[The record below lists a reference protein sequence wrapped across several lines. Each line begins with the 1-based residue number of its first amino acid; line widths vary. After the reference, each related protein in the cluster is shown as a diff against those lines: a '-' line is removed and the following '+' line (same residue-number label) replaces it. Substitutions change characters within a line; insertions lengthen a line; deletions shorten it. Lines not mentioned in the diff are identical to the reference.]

1 MMRILSITLILFF
14 ALTQGMA
21 AVPSNGYHISGLTF
35 DEKSIS
41 FELETYMDLS
51 EAQIEQETMTVPT
64 VEGAG
69 FTYSVGEPRLPV
81 IRQLITV
88 PPDGRISVRT
98 AVVKENDFPISNPVI
113 PAIPPVEKN
122 GAKPVYKLNKS
133 SYSRNSFII
142 DKNEIGRISRLGR
155 IRGRNIGVL
164 EVFPVNYNPALGV
177 LRLYETVE
185 VEIQFEKPVEPQR
198 KGLSSPVFDEL
209 LNKKV
214 LNPLEITPHQPYPVE
229 YLIITAD
236 EFFDRIQ
243 ELAKWKTEK
252 GYNVDIYRIS
262 EVGADDEAIRRFVN
276 EAYSSWEIA
285 PTYLLLVG
293 DVEQIPSHNTGRHLS
308 DKYFV
313 TVDGDDYI
321 PDIIVGRFPV
331 QTAEHIDAV
340 IEKTLVYEQYSF
352 PNESWLTHPVF
363 LACGTDGDWE
373 LAEGTHRY
381 VFTEYLHPPEFHPD
395 SLWAHDGATTSDVI
409 AAINSGALLV
419 NYSGH
424 GYSGGWANP
433 AFNSGNIYTALAN
446 EGNYPFVMS
455 NACQTATFGVDE
467 CFGESWIRA
476 PEKGAVAFIGATNS
490 TYWIE
495 DDIYEKRFYDAFFL
509 NGYTSLGGANFNG
522 LLEVMLYGTSLAEYY
537 FQVYHVL
544 GDPSLEAWWGTA
556 DEFTASIPSV
566 FPLGSVM
573 FSSEISVDSIL
584 FTISKGTELLGL
596 EFSSGGTATVHFD
609 EVPDEPGTVTFAF
622 TKAPEYKPLISDIP
636 ADWLARTEVMPGSL
650 LVNTPTEVF
659 VSVADSLGNPVPDAR
674 VYILG
679 FGLTDSAL
687 TNDEGTATVVV
698 NPPYVDPLNVQ
709 IFRTGVSYPI
719 YSTFIT
725 VIGGEEFEPLCIE
738 YSSPDVGVYGFL
750 AIVYE
755 SRISVST
762 GTDSFYIQ
770 LSGDGVDSVYF
781 SPDSTLEITLN
792 LLTRGRVF
800 LTLYKLGYPVVR
812 DTVDVILPYG
822 QPDGY
827 VRSASDGEA
836 VPRATVRFYP
846 LGVDTS
852 SFPPVMTLS
861 TDSSG
866 HFFSEDSIPCSE
878 YMVCLDAFGYI
889 PECDTIMLRWHD
901 TQEFS
906 LLPTERGR
914 IAGMVLDA
922 TTDEPVSAEIFLVR
936 DDTRELIR
944 YTETDFITGE
954 FDLRNT
960 PYFLYW
966 LHIRARGYKNLER
979 LITLDS
985 PENIENYYLT
995 PNSGDILVVDN
1006 DGAWNLADNLHSDI
1020 LEMGYRSDIVDY
1032 RDITDET
1039 ISSYNAVI
1047 WSCGMNEEPGMK
1059 PYAEVLLEYINSGGI
1074 LIVEGGEPGYY
1085 SLYEDTSALVTDS
1098 ILHIY
1103 DWETDDIDGLAV
1115 NISLLDKKIF
1125 SAPNIL
1131 PDTIETVPISWVDY
1145 YYMDAIRPKEETT
1158 TILSSASSASIGGL
1172 FRYSNPNWGNL
1183 PSVYYIS
1190 AAYKTAFIDTTDAT
1204 RIFENILYDCIGL
1217 PDRNSSAIAGRV
1229 ILSDVGM
1236 GGSGVQVTVTDTADI
1251 SDTTAYD
1258 GRFFVNSLTPGEHTI
1273 SFRKEGYRDTTI
1285 TVVLNPGKVAEIS
1298 ARLVRIELVRTNQ
1311 ILEEV
1316 CLGTP
1321 KPNPFNSAVLL
1332 TYSLPERT
1340 GAIEIYNILGE
1351 KVKSIP
1357 VNGKEGTF
1365 LWDAS
1370 GFPTGIYLI
1379 QLRSAGE
1386 SSKVRKVVLI
1396 K

>member
-1 MMRILSITLILFF
+1 MKHIFFVTLIFF
-14 ALTQGMA
+14 LALTQDA
-21 AVPSNGYHISGLTF
+21 AAFPSNGYCISGLTF
-35 DEKSIS
+35 DKESIS
-41 FELETYMDLS
+41 FELDTYVSVS
-51 EAQIEQETMTVPT
+51 EMQIEQGTMTVPS

-81 IRQLITV
+81 IRRLIIVPQDSRTNIRTTV
-88 PPDGRISVRT
+88 
-98 AVVKENDFPISNPVI
+98 AKESDFSISNPVI

-122 GAKPVYKLNKS
+122 GAKPVYKLNKKA
-133 SYSRNSFII
+133 YSKDGFII
-142 DKNEIGRISRLGR
+142 DEKEIVRISHLGR
-155 IRGRNIGVL
+155 IRGKNIGIL
-164 EVFPVNYNPALGV
+164 ELFPVNYNPASGI
-177 LRLYETVE
+177 LRLYETVK
-185 VEIQFEKPVEPQR
+185 VEIRFEEPVEPRR

-209 LNKKV
+209 LNREV
-214 LNPLEITPHQPYPVE
+214 LNPLEVSPHPAYPVE

-236 EFFDRIQ
+236 ELFDRIQ
-243 ELAKWKTEK
+243 EFARWKTQK
-252 GYNVDIYRIS
+252 GYKVDIYRIS
-262 EVGADDEAIRRFVN
+262 EVGTDDEAIKSFVE

-313 TVDGDDYI
+313 TVDGDDYV
-321 PDIIVGRFPV
+321 PDIIVGRFSA
-331 QTAEHIDAV
+331 QTEEQLNAI
-340 IEKTLVYEQYSF
+340 IEKTLVYERYSF
-352 PNESWLTHPVF
+352 INESWLTHPVF

-395 SLWAHDGATTSDVI
+395 SLWAYDGATTSDVI
-409 AAINSGALLV
+409 TAINSGALLV

-433 AFNSGNIYTALAN
+433 AFNSGNIYALAN

-455 NACQTATFGVDE
+455 NACQTGMFGGDE

-476 PEKGAVAFIGATNS
+476 PGKGAVAFIGATNS
-490 TYWIE
+490 TYWTE

-509 NGYTSLGGANFNG
+509 NGYTSLGGANFDG

-537 FQVYHVL
+537 FQVYHTL
-544 GDPSLEAWWGTA
+544 GDPSLETWWGTA
-556 DEFTASIPSV
+556 DEFTASTPSV

-573 FSSEISVDSIL
+573 FSSEVSADSIL
-584 FTISKGTELLGL
+584 FTISKGTELWGL
-596 EFSSGGTATVHFD
+596 EFSSGGAATVHFD
-609 EVPDEPGTVTFAF
+609 EVPDEPGTVAFAF
-622 TKAPEYKPLISDIP
+622 TKAPEYKPLVSDIP
-636 ADWLARTEVMPGSL
+636 AEWLARTEVIPGSL
-650 LVNTPTEVF
+650 LVNTPTEVS

-674 VYILG
+674 IYILG

-687 TNDEGTATVVV
+687 TNDEGIATIVV
-698 NPPYVDPLNVQ
+698 NPPYVDLLNVQ

-725 VIGGEEFEPLCIE
+725 VIGGEEFEPLSIE
-738 YSSPDVGVYGFL
+738 YSSPDVGLYGFL

-755 SRISVST
+755 SRISVSP
-762 GTDSFYIQ
+762 GTDSFYVQ
-770 LSGDGVDSVYF
+770 LSGDGLDSLYF
-781 SPDSTLEITLN
+781 SPGFTLEITLN
-792 LLTRGRVF
+792 LLTSGRLF
-800 LTLYKLGYPVVR
+800 LTLYKPGYPVVR

-822 QPDGY
+822 RPDGY
-827 VRSASDGEA
+827 VRNASDGEA
-836 VPRATVRFYP
+836 VPRAMLRFYS
-846 LGVDTS
+846 LGADTS
-852 SFPPVMTLS
+852 SFPPVMTVS

-901 TQEFS
+901 TQEF
-906 LLPTERGR
+906 LLPSTERGR
-914 IAGMVLDA
+914 IAGRILDA
-922 TTDEPVSAEIFLVR
+922 ETDEPVSAEIFLVR
-936 DDTRELIR
+936 DDTRELVR
-944 YTETDFITGE
+944 YTQTDFRTGE
-954 FDLRNT
+954 FDLTNT

-966 LHIRARGYKNLER
+966 LYIRARGYRNLAR
-979 LITLDS
+979 LTTLDS
-985 PENIENYYLT
+985 PENIEDYYLT

-1006 DGAWNLADNLHSDI
+1006 DAAWNLADNLHSDI
-1020 LEMGYRSDIVDY
+1020 LEMGYTSDILDY
-1032 RDITDET
+1032 RDITDELL
-1039 ISSYNAVI
+1039 SSYNVVI
-1047 WSCGMNEEPGMK
+1047 WSCGMNEEPGMN
-1059 PYAEVLLEYINSGGI
+1059 PYADILLEYINSGGI
-1074 LIVEGGEPGYY
+1074 LIAEGGETGYY
-1085 SLYEDTSALVTDS
+1085 PLYEDTSALVTDS

-1103 DWETDDIDGLAV
+1103 DWETDDVDGLAV

-1131 PDTIETVPISWVDY
+1131 PDTIETVPVGWVDY

-1158 TILSSASSASIGGL
+1158 TLLSSANSASIGGL

-1190 AAYKTAFIDTTDAT
+1190 TAYKTAFIDTTDAT
-1204 RIFENILYDCIGL
+1204 RIFENILCDCVGL

-1229 ILSDVGM
+1229 ILSDAGM
-1236 GGSGVQVTVTDTADI
+1236 GGSGVRVTVADTADI
-1251 SDTTAYD
+1251 SDTTVYD
-1258 GRFFVNSLTPGEHTI
+1258 GRFFINSLTPGEHSIT
-1273 SFRKEGYRDTTI
+1273 FRKEDYRDTTM
-1285 TVVLNPGKVAEIS
+1285 TATLNPGKVAEICI
-1298 ARLVRIELVRTNQ
+1298 RLVHIEGVGTDQAPDRI
-1311 ILEEV
+1311 

-1321 KPNPFNSAVLL
+1321 KPNPFNSTVLL

-1340 GAIEIYNILGE
+1340 GTIEIYNILGE

-1357 VNGKEGTF
+1357 VNGEEGSF
-1365 LWDAS
+1365 LWDAE
-1370 GFPTGIYLI
+1370 GFATGIYLI
-1379 QLRSAGE
+1379 RLRSAGE
-1386 SSKVRKVVLI
+1386 TSKPRKALLI